1 MKYHNA
7 VFWEKEIHFGQRFNV
22 WERKKNWCDIPLQ
35 NSFRYRFQI
44 FSFFFFHLLRGVCVI
59 FKRIINV
66 WSPLY
71 WDFLF
76 SLVSPLHREDIKLHF
91 VSFLYFQSSR
101 VNFER
106 LEDLLSSSY
115 KEPLRKGFLFSFRSI
130 ADPSPEGRKCE
141 FKKRRMILWGSS
153 FVLGKRG
160 VEQDERTKGVRI
172 RTGNRQKW
180 RCKKVE
186 IVLYRAKVGVRE
198 RERDRNV
205 VSLLFLL
212 FFFPFFSITIS
223 LRSTSTMN
231 TINTMTA
238 VS

>member
-22 WERKKNWCDIPLQ
+22 WERKKIDVT
-35 NSFRYRFQI
+35 FRYKILFVIDSRFFLFF
-44 FSFFFFHLLRGVCVI
+44 FSFVTRSLRAIQEDNKCLIAVVLT
-59 FKRIINV
+59 R
-66 WSPLY
+66 
-71 WDFLF
+71 DFLF
-76 SLVSPLHREDIKLHF
+76 SLVFPLHREDIKLHF

-141 FKKRRMILWGSS
+141 FKRRRMILWGSAC
-153 FVLGKRG
+153 VLGKRG
-160 VEQDERTKGVRI
+160 AEQDERTKGVRI
-172 RTGNRQKW
+172 WTGNRQKW

-186 IVLYRAKVGVRE
+186 IVL
-198 RERDRNV
+198 
-205 VSLLFLL
+205 
-212 FFFPFFSITIS
+212 
-223 LRSTSTMN
+223 
-231 TINTMTA
+231 
-238 VS
+238 